1 MIKYIIALATRF
13 IPRHQLQ
20 KVAHTFM
27 KAITPFYTGNNFE
40 DPIDGRTYRKLL
52 PYGRISPRQNAL
64 APYSMSLERHRLLWL
79 FLKQKTDFFTRQ
91 ARMLHVAP
99 EYCFIPLFRRQKNID
114 YITGDLISPWA
125 DVKMDVQAI
134 PFDDNSFDVIM
145 CNHVLEHVPDDKKAM
160 SEFFRVMKPG
170 GWGIFEV
177 PVDYSNPKTLEDPA
191 YNTPELREK
200 HYWQD
205 DHLRLYGLD
214 YADKL
219 RSVGF
224 DVTEDNMLMEFTPEQ
239 RKRYAFPPQ
248 EIIYLCK
255 KPQ

>member
-1 MIKYIIALATRF
+1 
-13 IPRHQLQ
+13 
-20 KVAHTFM
+20 
-27 KAITPFYTGNNFE
+27 
-40 DPIDGRTYRKLL
+40 
-52 PYGRISPRQNAL
+52 
-64 APYSMSLERHRLLWL
+64 
-79 FLKQKTDFFTRQ
+79 
-91 ARMLHVAP
+91 MLHVAP
-99 EYCFIPLFRRQKNID
+99 EYCFIPLFRRQKNIE

-125 DVKMDVQAI
+125 DVKMDVQDI
-134 PFDDNSFDVIM
+134 PFEDNSFDVIM

-191 YNTPELREK
+191 INTPELREK

-205 DHLRLYGLD
+205 DHVRLYGLD

-224 DVTEDNMLMEFTPEQ
+224 DVTEDNLLMELTPEQ
-239 RKRYAFPPQ
+239 RRRYALPPQ